1 MDSTDGTD
9 PARDPDP
16 ASGFARRYGRSP
28 DVVWSAPGRANLIG
42 EHTDY
47 NDGLVL
53 PFAITER
60 TVVAAGRRR
69 DDTIRVT
76 STAYPASAAVPGL
89 PAVSPGQAAGW
100 AAYPV
105 GVAWALGQVRPL
117 PPAPG
122 ADLFIDSQVP
132 AGAGLS
138 SSAALEMA
146 VAGALS
152 ELWGLDLSP
161 AELARAGQRAEND
174 FAGAPT
180 GLMDQYAS
188 LLGQPDAAVFLDCR
202 SLAARTV
209 PLPLAAAGLTLL
221 LADTGE
227 RHAHAAGGYADRRAA
242 CERAARQL
250 GVPALRDIGPGDL
263 PRAERRLDAAT
274 FRRVRHVVTEN
285 ARVEAT
291 VAALEAGAPDAVGP
305 HLTASHYSMR
315 DDYEI
320 TTAAL
325 DLAVEA
331 ALGAGALGARMTG
344 GGFGGSALLL
354 ARAAR
359 AGQVRA
365 AVTAAFA
372 AAGFAPPAIGEVAP
386 GPGAHRE
393 SPTTRENKN
402 R

>member
-1 MDSTDGTD
+1 VDSTDG
-9 PARDPDP
+9 ADP
-16 ASGFARRYGRSP
+16 ASGFTRRYGRSP

-47 NDGLVL
+47 NEGLVL

-60 TVVAAGRRR
+60 TIAAAGRRG
-69 DDTIRVT
+69 DGTIQVT
-76 STAYPASAAVPGL
+76 STAYPASAVALLDQAG
-89 PAVSPGQAAGW
+89 PGQTAGW

-105 GVAWALGQVRPL
+105 GVAWALRQVRPL
-117 PPAPG
+117 RPAPG

-132 AGAGLS
+132 AGGGLS

-146 VAGALS
+146 VAGALA

-174 FAGAPT
+174 FVGAPT
-180 GLMDQYAS
+180 GVMDQYAS
-188 LLGQPDAAVFLDCR
+188 LLGQANAAVFLDCR

-227 RHAHAAGGYADRRAA
+227 RHAHAAGGYAGRRAS

-250 GVPALRDIGPGDL
+250 GVPALRDVALADL
-263 PRAERRLDAAT
+263 PRAERRLDAET

-291 VAALEAGAPDAVGP
+291 VAALEAGALDAVGRQ
-305 HLTASHYSMR
+305 LTASHYSMR
-315 DDYEI
+315 DDYDI
-320 TTAAL
+320 TTPAL

-331 ALGAGALGARMTG
+331 ALGAGARGARMTG

-354 ARAAR
+354 VDSFL
-359 AGQVRA
+359 AGRVGT
-365 AVTAAFA
+365 AVTEAFA
-372 AAGFAPPAIGEVAP
+372 AAGFAQPAIGEITP
-386 GPGAHRE
+386 GPGARRE
-393 SPTTRENKN
+393 QGKQEPLACLTRLS
-402 R
+402 